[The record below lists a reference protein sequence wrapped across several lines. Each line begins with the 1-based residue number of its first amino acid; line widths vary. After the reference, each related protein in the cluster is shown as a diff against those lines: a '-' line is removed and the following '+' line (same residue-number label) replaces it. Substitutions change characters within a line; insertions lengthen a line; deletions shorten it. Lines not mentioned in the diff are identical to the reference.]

1 MKNSD
6 IKRILSVGMTT
17 MSDRLRE
24 YKDPFEPREL
34 QLAPID
40 RRATRKPSCA
50 MQDPDLNAFTNF
62 PELRCLPH
70 RQRE

>member
-1 MKNSD
+1 MKDND

-40 RRATRKPSCA
+40 RRVGRGRACVV
-50 MQDPDLNAFTNF
+50 QDPGLNTYTDF
-62 PELRCLPH
+62 PELRCMAR